1 MEKTERSERA
11 EILSILVSNEPG
23 VTAKLGSLFARRGF
37 NIDSFTASPTND
49 PKLTRITIATT
60 GDDRKFNQ
68 ILTQTA
74 KQEFV
79 KTIDIMGKK
88 SIYRELLLLK
98 VKADKRDRS
107 QLKEIVDIYRG
118 RIVDLSRQSMIIEVT
133 GSSEKIDGFMNMM
146 SCYDLIDVC
155 RTGVTGINR
164 GDAGISDSSDDEE

>member
-1 MEKTERSERA
+1 MDKTERS
-11 EILSILVSNEPG
+11 EILSILVVNEPG
-23 VTAKLGSLFARRGF
+23 VTARLGNLFGRRGF

-79 KTIDIMGKK
+79 KTIDIMDKK

-98 VKADKRDRS
+98 IKATKKERS
-107 QLKEIVDIYRG
+107 EINEIVGIFRG
-118 RIVDLSRQSMIIEVT
+118 KIVDLSKKSLIVELT

-146 SCYDLIDVC
+146 SSYELIDVC

-164 GDAGISDSSDDEE
+164 GDAGISDSTTE

>member
-1 MEKTERSERA
+1 MDKTERS
-11 EILSILVSNEPG
+11 EILSILVVNEPG
-23 VTAKLGSLFARRGF
+23 VTARLGSLFGRRGF

-60 GDDRKFNQ
+60 GDDRKFDQ

-98 VKADKRDRS
+98 VKATKKERS
-107 QLKEIVDIYRG
+107 EIREIVEIFRG
-118 RIVDLSRQSMIIEVT
+118 KIVDLSKQSMIIEVT
-133 GSSEKIDGFMNMM
+133 GSSAKIDGFMNMM
-146 SCYDLIDVC
+146 SCYELIDVC

-164 GDAGISDSSDDEE
+164 GDAGISDSTDED

>member
-1 MEKTERSERA
+1 MDRTERS

-68 ILTQTA
+68 IMTQTA

-79 KTIDIMGKK
+79 RTIDIMGPK

-98 VKADKRDRS
+98 VKAGKKDRS
-107 QLKEIVDIYRG
+107 QLMEIVEIYRG
-118 RIVDLSRQSMIIEVT
+118 RIVDLSRNSMIIELT
-133 GSSEKIDGFMNMM
+133 GSTKKIDGFMDMM
-146 SCYDLIDVC
+146 DCYELIDVC

-164 GDAGISDSSDDEE
+164 GDASISDSADEE

>member
-1 MEKTERSERA
+1 MDRTERS

-23 VTAKLGSLFARRGF
+23 VTAELGSLFARRGF

-68 ILTQTA
+68 IMTQTA

-79 KTIDIMGKK
+79 RTIDIMGPK

-98 VKADKRDRS
+98 VKAGKKDRS
-107 QLKEIVDIYRG
+107 QLMEIVEIYRG
-118 RIVDLSRQSMIIEVT
+118 RIVDLSRNSMIIELT
-133 GSSEKIDGFMNMM
+133 GSTKKIDGFMDMM
-146 SCYDLIDVC
+146 DCYELIDVC

-164 GDAGISDSSDDEE
+164 GDASISDSADEE